1 MYTLMRRLRAPG
13 CRFGVAAR
21 PRWMRPCQGV
31 GQLRKSGV
39 RGGGCDARLG
49 MRPWTTLYDSQ
60 DSERNWRSANR
71 ARAPRTKNTSTPSTQ
86 GNNTKRELGE
96 ATGHHYDSSASSRG
110 RFSTGHLPDEETSA
124 KSWRPN
130 FFLHAINLLLAST
143 PPFTW
148 KEMAL
153 AQA

>member
-1 MYTLMRRLRAPG
+1 MYSRA
-13 CRFGVAAR
+13 A
-21 PRWMRPCQGV
+21 
-31 GQLRKSGV
+31 SH
-39 RGGGCDARLG
+39 
-49 MRPWTTLYDSQ
+49 
-60 DSERNWRSANR
+60 RS
-71 ARAPRTKNTSTPSTQ
+71 TSTPSTQ
-86 GNNTKRELGE
+86 GTNTKRELGE

-110 RFSTGHLPDEETSA
+110 RFSTGHLPDEDTSA

-130 FFLHAINLLLAST
+130 FFLHAINLLLEST

>member
-1 MYTLMRRLRAPG
+1 MD
-13 CRFGVAAR
+13 AA
-21 PRWMRPCQGV
+21 CQGV

-49 MRPWTTLYDSQ
+49 MRPWTTLYDSPQ

-71 ARAPRTKNTSTPSTQ
+71 ARAPRTKDAPTPSTRA
-86 GNNTKRELGE
+86 NNTKRELGE
-96 ATGHHYDSSASSRG
+96 ATERHYDSSASSRG

-130 FFLHAINLLLAST
+130 FFLHATNLLLEST